1 MELIEY
7 LEKVEEQID
16 RLIDRYFGAPVG
28 ELNKASAHLLTAGGK
43 RLRPAVMMLAA
54 DAVRKGSSDDLIPA
68 AIALELTHSFTLI
81 HDDIMDGDEVRR
93 GVPTVN
99 KKWDEPTAI
108 LAGDVLYARA
118 FEFICMALASDAAKL
133 RAVSMLAV
141 TCEEIC
147 AGQHLDMA
155 FEDRDDVSEE
165 EYLEMVGKKTGAL
178 YAASAAIGGVLAGG
192 SQPQIDALFRY
203 GMNIGSDIR
212 EGKQT
217 LINIKAREHGF
228 DLAPYRRRL
237 NDAEIDELI
246 QKLTDIGVIPADQH
260 RYVLCRAGL
269 LRMTE
274 DLLHVLRAY
283 ALQNAVRH
291 GDAPKAGA
299 IVGAVMGKHPELRSR
314 AKEVSALVRQ
324 VIEEVTALSP
334 EARLKNM
341 QKVGS

>member
-7 LEKVEEQID
+7 LEMVEEQVD

-54 DAVRKGSSDDLIPA
+54 DAVRRGSSDDLMPA

-99 KKWDEPTAI
+99 MKWDEPTAI

-118 FEFICMALASDAAKL
+118 FEFICQALTADAAKL
-133 RAVSMLAV
+133 RAVSMLAI

-203 GMNIGSDIR
+203 GMNIGVAFQIQDDLIDLLASPEKSGKDRASDIR

-237 NDAEIDELI
+237 SDAEIDDLI
-246 QKLTDIGVIPADQH
+246 QQLTQIGVIGEVKATAEELVTSAAK
-260 RYVLCRAGL
+260 VLAIL
-269 LRMTE
+269 KPSE
-274 DLLHVLRAY
+274 QKDLLITIGTFFVERGY
-283 ALQNAVRH
+283 
-291 GDAPKAGA
+291 
-299 IVGAVMGKHPELRSR
+299 
-314 AKEVSALVRQ
+314 
-324 VIEEVTALSP
+324 
-334 EARLKNM
+334 
-341 QKVGS
+341 

>member
-118 FEFICMALASDAAKL
+118 FEFICMALAADAAKL

-155 FEDRDDVSEE
+155 FEDRNDVSEE

-203 GMNIGSDIR
+203 GMNIGVAFQIQDDLIDLLASPEKSGKDRASDIR

-217 LINIKAREHGF
+217 LINIRAREHGF

-246 QKLTDIGVIPADQH
+246 QKLTDIGVIAEVKATAEELVASAGK
-260 RYVLCRAGL
+260 VLAIL
-269 LRMTE
+269 KPSVQK
-274 DLLHVLRAY
+274 DLLISIGTFFVERGY
-283 ALQNAVRH
+283 
-291 GDAPKAGA
+291 
-299 IVGAVMGKHPELRSR
+299 
-314 AKEVSALVRQ
+314 
-324 VIEEVTALSP
+324 
-334 EARLKNM
+334 
-341 QKVGS
+341 